1 MILDMKQYDQSSK
14 MKKHFIFKDGE
25 KDEKIIFSYM
35 ILRSDKE
42 LPTEVIYR
50 WIRKGN

>member
-1 MILDMKQYDQSSK
+1 MILDMKQYDKSSK

-35 ILRSDKE
+35 ILK
-42 LPTEVIYR
+42 
-50 WIRKGN
+50 